1 MTKSID
7 GNEFIGKRIAL
18 VLWQAPDD
26 AAYAVGTLSVQDG
39 EYSLEFADGT
49 APFPLRRKW
58 FSRLQKG
65 SAETDDIF
73 DGAEYI
79 LSLSLGELPDN
90 TASSELTSTGLR
102 WPDEEE

>member
-1 MTKSID
+1 MTRSID

-26 AAYAVGTLSVQDG
+26 AAYAVGTVVAENGL
-39 EYSLEFADGT
+39 YALEFADGT
-49 APFPLRRKW
+49 APFPLRMNW
-58 FSRLQKG
+58 FPRLQKG

-90 TASSELTSTGLR
+90 TASSELTPTGLR
-102 WPDEEE
+102 WPDEDE

>member
-1 MTKSID
+1 MTRIID
-7 GNEFIGKRIAL
+7 ANEFIGKRIAL

-26 AAYAVGTLSVQDG
+26 AAYAVGTVAVRDG
-39 EYSLEFADGT
+39 AYELEFTDGT
-49 APFPLRRKW
+49 APFPLQKSW
-58 FSRLQKG
+58 FPRLLKA

-90 TASSELTSTGLR
+90 TATSELMTTGLR
-102 WPDEEE
+102 WSEDDE